1 MQGFA
6 ATAIYGA
13 MMNENILASFLLNKS
28 VTFFIIEPLNSTDNL
43 IRHNT
48 LFLLFYFEM
57 TGTLITYRPG
67 S

>member
-6 ATAIYGA
+6 ATAIDGA

-57 TGTLITYRPG
+57 TGTLITYRSG